1 MASRASRWLP
11 ESASLTQA
19 VMIVALCAALNVL
32 GGFTAKTLAIPI
44 VYLDTVGTFVAAVL
58 LGPWWGAAAG
68 VTYNTTASLTFDPG
82 TWPFA
87 IVSVVVALLW
97 GYGIR
102 RFALGRSPIAFF
114 ALGVVVAV
122 VSAIVA
128 SPIVLFVFGGATGS
142 ASDAI
147 TFAAQLAGLG
157 QGPAVFLSNI
167 ESNLADK
174 LLAGSLGLAL
184 VRALPGTTAAGVR
197 LPATSRFGTLAMT
210 SGGIAIGVVL
220 ALVAIALPHG

>member
-1 MASRASRWLP
+1 
-11 ESASLTQA
+11 
-19 VMIVALCAALNVL
+19 MIVALCAALDVF
-32 GGFTAKTLAIPI
+32 GGFTAKTLAVPV
-44 VYLDTVGTFVAAVL
+44 VYLDPVGTFVAAVV

-68 VTYNTTASLTFDPG
+68 VTYNVVASLTFDPG

-87 IVSVVVALLW
+87 IVSVVVALMW
-97 GYGIR
+97 GYGIS
-102 RFALGRSPIAFF
+102 RFGLGRSPIAFF